1 MRSVEAME
9 IAVQEGDDNLIAALL
24 LEYPE
29 VFRLN
34 VQRGAVQIYDC
45 QGRTVG
51 NLPIRQS
58 FGLLLAS
65 RAL

>member
-45 QGRTVG
+45 
-51 NLPIRQS
+51 
-58 FGLLLAS
+58 
-65 RAL
+65 